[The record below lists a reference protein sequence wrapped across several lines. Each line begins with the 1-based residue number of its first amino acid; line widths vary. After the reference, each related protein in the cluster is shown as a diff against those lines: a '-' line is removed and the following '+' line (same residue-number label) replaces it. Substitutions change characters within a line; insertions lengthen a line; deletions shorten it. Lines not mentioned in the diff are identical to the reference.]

1 MFIEFRKI
9 IGVSEE
15 VSECTG
21 AGIEFQRAH
30 HVKVKEA
37 WYVMGITIWC
47 EEAPP
52 MFLAGLREL
61 LVVGILNEEVV
72 PSSWRSSED
81 SKDPG

>member
-37 WYVMGITIWC
+37 CYVMGITTWS
-47 EEAPP
+47 EKDFP
-52 MFLAGLREL
+52 MFVAGLRQL
-61 LVVGILNEEVV
+61 LAVGILDEEVV

-81 SKDPG
+81 NKDPG